1 VATNTVR
8 TLRIASAREA
18 TPGTGSPYEPVLPE
32 VEIRAGA
39 QYQRRIDPARTY
51 RRWSSSGRRRPL
63 VRHRIAVADA
73 PSCWAHLLLSVVLIG
88 VGALVVIEVLT
99 G

>member
-1 VATNTVR
+1 
-8 TLRIASAREA
+8 
-18 TPGTGSPYEPVLPE
+18 
-32 VEIRAGA
+32 
-39 QYQRRIDPARTY
+39 
-51 RRWSSSGRRRPL
+51 
-63 VRHRIAVADA
+63 VADA